1 MGKNIIIVG
10 TQWGDEGKGK
20 IIDWLCTQ
28 GKIDAVVRFQG
39 GHNAGHTVIV
49 NGKKMVFRLIPSGI
63 LNKHVKCLL
72 GNGIV
77 LNIDSFIKEL
87 DELNNNRIAIKN
99 RLFISSRCSLLLD
112 YHIALDSA
120 RENVAKYPIGTT
132 KRGIG
137 LAYEDKI
144 ARRGL
149 RAEDLF
155 CETTLKEK
163 LIILADYHNFQLKHY
178 YHQQTIPYSMVLD
191 KLLRIRDELIG
202 MIKNVTELL
211 NTYHSANKS
220 ILFEGAQGTL
230 LDLDFGTYPYV
241 TSSNTISAGA
251 TMGTGFGFNQFDAI
265 LGITKTYVTRVGEG
279 PFLTEQK
286 NKIGERLAIAG
297 AEFGSVTSRP
307 RRCGWLDLVLLQYS
321 CQINALSGLIITKPD
336 VLDEFEEIKVCKAY
350 RYKDQILN
358 TIPYN
363 PQVLSQCVP
372 IYDTLPGWKCS
383 TTGITVK
390 DKLPKNLLQYL
401 QYIEEAIGKP
411 IVLLSTGPERHQTIT
426 MQSF

>member
-28 GKIDAVVRFQG
+28 GKINAVVRFQG

-49 NGKKMVFRLIPSGI
+49 NGKKKVFRLIPSGI
-63 LNKHVKCLL
+63 LHKDVMCLL

-77 LNIDSFIKEL
+77 LNIDALIKEL
-87 DELNNNRIAIKN
+87 DELKKNKIDIKN
-99 RLFISSRCSLLLD
+99 RLFISSRSSLLLD

-120 RENVAKYPIGTT
+120 RENVAKHPIGTT

-137 LAYEDKI
+137 LAYEDKV

-155 CETTLKEK
+155 CEKTLKER
-163 LIILADYHNFQLKHY
+163 LMILADYHNFQLKHY
-178 YHQQTIPYSMVLD
+178 YHQQTIPYQTVLD
-191 KLLRIRDELIG
+191 KLLHTRDQLSA
-202 MIKNVTELL
+202 MIKNVTQLL
-211 NTYHSANKS
+211 DSYHRSNQS

-241 TSSNTISAGA
+241 TSSNTVSAGA
-251 TMGTGFGFNQFDAI
+251 TMGTGFGFNQFDSI
-265 LGITKTYVTRVGEG
+265 LGITKAYITRVGEG

-286 NKIGERLAIAG
+286 NEIGAKLAKAG
-297 AEFGSVTSRP
+297 AEFGSVTQRP
-307 RRCGWLDLVLLQYS
+307 RRCGWLDLVLLRYA
-321 CQINALSGLIITKPD
+321 CQINTLSGLIITKPD
-336 VLDEFEEIKVCKAY
+336 VLDDFDEIKVCKAY
-350 RYKDQILN
+350 QYQDKILE
-358 TIPYN
+358 TIPYD
-363 PQVLSQCVP
+363 PRVLSECTP
-372 IYDTLPGWKCS
+372 IYETFPGWKCP
-383 TTGITVK
+383 TTGITAK

-401 QYIEEAIGKP
+401 EYIEKAIGKP
-411 IVLLSTGPERHQTIT
+411 VVLLSTGPERHQTIT
-426 MQSF
+426 MQPF